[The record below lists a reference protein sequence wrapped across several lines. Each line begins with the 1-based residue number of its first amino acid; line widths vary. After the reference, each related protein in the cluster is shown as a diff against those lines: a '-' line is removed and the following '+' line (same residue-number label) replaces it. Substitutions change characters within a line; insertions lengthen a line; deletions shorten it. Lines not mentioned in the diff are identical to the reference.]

1 MAYDNP
7 GQSPRIPIFS
17 GTKDLPACFKICGQH
32 RYREDAA
39 VWAFRR
45 ANKLATVQWGKT
57 KERMKAASTHF
68 MEKGQIEM
76 PFVENRYKE
85 ILAKEGED
93 AANDFLTGYTA
104 DFAGAAML
112 RWKEMGDSFW
122 TQFERGF

>member
-1 MAYDNP
+1 MFSDFEFTRDKFNAYAGLRGNFSKSIDY
-7 GQSPRIPIFS
+7 RIKVS
-17 GTKDLPACFKICGQH
+17 A
-32 RYREDAA
+32 
-39 VWAFRR
+39 
-45 ANKLATVQWGKT
+45 
-57 KERMKAASTHF
+57 HF

-76 PFVENRYKE
+76 PFVENRYKV